1 MNPAMQPPWFLRGEG
16 LSLSFGGVQVLAD
29 VSFTLGHQEVLGIV
43 GPNGAGKTSLL
54 NVISRIYEPSAGTIQ
69 IRSPDGGYLD
79 LLKLPAT
86 QLARHGVART
96 FQNIE
101 ITPDLS
107 VLDNVLTGR
116 HHLER
121 TMFVE
126 DMLWLG
132 RSRRADRVAREQC
145 REVLDLVGLSRVAA
159 APVTTLPYGM
169 RKRVELARALAM
181 QPRLLLLDEPAAGLN
196 THETDEIAAAIEA
209 VQQAR
214 ICSQML
220 IEHDMELVTSVCDQV
235 LVLNYGRTIVQA
247 DPHTVTSHPEV
258 VAAYLGPAAQSE
270 IDAVVRT
277 VAKGSDPST
286 A

>member
-1 MNPAMQPPWFLRGEG
+1 M
-16 LSLSFGGVQVLAD
+16 SLSFGGIQVLED
-29 VSFTLGHQEVLGIV
+29 VSFTLGHQQVLGIV

-69 IRSPDGGYLD
+69 IRAADGGYLD

-86 QLARHGVART
+86 QLARYGVART

-101 ITPDLS
+101 ITPGLS

-121 TMFVE
+121 TTFVE
-126 DMLWLG
+126 DMLWFG
-132 RSRRADRVAREQC
+132 RTRRADRVAREQC

-159 APVTTLPYGM
+159 APVTTLPYGV

-220 IEHDMELVTSVCDQV
+220 IEHDMGLVASVCDQV

-258 VAAYLGPAAQSE
+258 VAAYLGP
-270 IDAVVRT
+270 
-277 VAKGSDPST
+277 ST
-286 A
+286 P